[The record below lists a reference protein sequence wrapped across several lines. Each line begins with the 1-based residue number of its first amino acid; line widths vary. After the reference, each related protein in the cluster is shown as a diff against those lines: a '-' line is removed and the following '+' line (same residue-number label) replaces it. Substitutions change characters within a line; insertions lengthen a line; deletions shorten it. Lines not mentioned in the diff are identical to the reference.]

1 MDGEVFLSRANS
13 TIFLS
18 QTEEGLAISP
28 LARVPQRTHPCV
40 ARRSPSPRRAG
51 QGACRGASQGG
62 GSQDGAGPGSGG
74 GGGGARAGRG
84 KEGRGQRGGGGRGG
98 AGAGAGLTVAVSF
111 VGAVLAVGLAVAAQA
126 QVHALAPRA
135 GELGGRAY
143 RAALLVALVVT
154 LGEAIAAPGPG
165 DAVDL
170 PGGTRELVRGAGGRL
185 CGEHKHH
192 HAPPRGATR
201 CWASEQE
208 TVQLDRGA
216 VPTRYTGQGDL
227 SLSRLWPQRKMKVG
241 S

>member
-1 MDGEVFLSRANS
+1 MEHAPG
-13 TIFLS
+13 
-18 QTEEGLAISP
+18 
-28 LARVPQRTHPCV
+28 RVGV
-40 ARRSPSPRRAG
+40 
-51 QGACRGASQGG
+51 
-62 GSQDGAGPGSGG
+62 GAGPGQAGARR
-74 GGGGARAGRG
+74 GGASA
-84 KEGRGQRGGGGRGG
+84 GGGGRGGAG